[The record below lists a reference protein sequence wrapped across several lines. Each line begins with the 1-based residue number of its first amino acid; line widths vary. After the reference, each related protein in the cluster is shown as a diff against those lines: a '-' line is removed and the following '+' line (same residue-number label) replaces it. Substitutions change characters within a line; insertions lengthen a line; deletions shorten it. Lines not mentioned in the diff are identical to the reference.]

1 MSILASIGKRLDF
14 YSQACYNIRY
24 GCMKQLETDSR
35 RGGSAHQVH
44 HKRSNIMDDALRF
57 IVAIVI
63 VIFVGT
69 LILL

>member
-24 GCMKQLETDSR
+24 GCTKQLETDSR

-44 HKRSNIMDDALRF
+44 HKRSNSMDEAIRF
-57 IVAIVI
+57 MIAIVV
-63 VIFVGT
+63 VIIIGA

>member
-44 HKRSNIMDDALRF
+44 HKRSNSMDEAIRF
-57 IVAIVI
+57 MIAIVVVI
-63 VIFVGT
+63 VIGA

>member
-35 RGGSAHQVH
+35 RGGSARQVH
-44 HKRSNIMDDALRF
+44 HKAYCLVVLIAASIDDTILTDNIWLE
-57 IVAIVI
+57 
-63 VIFVGT
+63 
-69 LILL
+69 